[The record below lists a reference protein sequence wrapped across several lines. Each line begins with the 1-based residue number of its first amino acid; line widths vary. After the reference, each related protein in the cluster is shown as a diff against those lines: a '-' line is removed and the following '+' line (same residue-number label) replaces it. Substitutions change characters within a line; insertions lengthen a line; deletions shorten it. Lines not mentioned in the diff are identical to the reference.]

1 MKNFFKILFFGT
13 SDEPSM
19 LLQKDG
25 RGECVKAQ
33 VGFSWSL
40 LLLSTFFGLPL
51 LSRRLWGWAVVMF
64 ALSTVEIFGIV
75 RRLTALM
82 QVVDISQIETAMRT
96 SFLDDAV
103 ENALLVCSVI
113 LAFKGNEWTVRNLLK
128 KGWRFVNPDDEL
140 VRKAAAKWRL
150 SKHYLKK
157 SGKKTV

>member
-25 RGECVKAQ
+25 KGECVKAQ
-33 VGFSWSL
+33 AGFSWSL
-40 LLLSTFFGLPL
+40 LFLSTFFGLPL
-51 LSRRLWGWAVVMF
+51 LSRRLWGWAALMF
-64 ALSTVEIFGIV
+64 ALSTAEIVGIV
-75 RRLTALM
+75 RRLTALL

-96 SFLDDAV
+96 SFWDDAV
-103 ENALLVCSVI
+103 EYTLLLGSVV

-128 KGWRFVNPDDEL
+128 KGWRFVNPDDE
-140 VRKAAAKWRL
+140 VVQKAAAKWRL

-157 SGKKTV
+157 TEKKTV